1 MSLFC
6 VTSAFFLVNE
16 NFELFEE
23 KVCVKNPTET
33 RIRIDDEL

>member
-1 MSLFC
+1 MSLPS
-6 VTSAFFLVNE
+6 VTSAFLLVNE

-33 RIRIDDEL
+33 RVRIDDEQ